1 MARLPRPGVSVARL
15 GSALHSRQ
23 PGPTP
28 IAGSPIHH
36 ARSTRLPIAA
46 PPFSISPGN
55 CRCHLMTTHS
65 TQTALKFEQLPTFPH
80 LMPSAVQH
88 CPPDAR
94 LVKNHSQYAT
104 RLPRSCFVRYH
115 ATHHSGPCRTLR
127 LSKPAAEFQHY
138 EAFRKS
144 VTM

>member
-1 MARLPRPGVSVARL
+1 
-15 GSALHSRQ
+15 
-23 PGPTP
+23 
-28 IAGSPIHH
+28 
-36 ARSTRLPIAA
+36 
-46 PPFSISPGN
+46 
-55 CRCHLMTTHS
+55 HS

-144 VTM
+144 VTMRFILTLVALFCLTFAASPLHAQESASLPES